1 MVPHRSKIRQLSV
14 QLYRYS
20 ALIMQ
25 TQSDLTSLYSKE
37 TEIALRSCTFIR
49 FSTSQ
54 RAVCCFY
61 CEEYW
66 LKELQESMDRCT
78 GRRDITALNTY
89 NQSIIQK
96 SINSVQYLTT
106 LSRVIQTRRKKS
118 VITVE
123 NGRILVTSKSSF
135 HAMFYFYH
143 CKNKPVI
150 KAMFYLP
157 ST

>member
-1 MVPHRSKIRQLSV
+1 
-14 QLYRYS
+14 
-20 ALIMQ
+20 MQ

-54 RAVCCFY
+54 RAVCCFNYGYEGKQPVAWKEY

-89 NQSIIQK
+89 NQSVIQT
-96 SINSVQYLTT
+96 INSVQYLTT

-150 KAMFYLP
+150 KATFYLP